1 MFFVSRAIC
10 DDVFQ
15 EIEES
20 EKIYKFSSPKVLRLV
35 EIIRSFKPKYQ
46 KAKPV
51 SIINETEDLPS
62 MSVQSVQKNI
72 SEKLNSVVELNSK
85 STNETEILPNLLA
98 QVVHERVSDKSNYVV
113 ELNGNTINETEVTSG
128 STETVHEN
136 IIEKSSSVVEANSKS
151 INDTDTF
158 PILFAQVLHENV
170 SEKSSS
176 VLEVNGQ
183 SVNETETLSSL
194 SAKVVDGN
202 IIEELSSV
210 EVSDKSLNE
219 TETVLHDKIS
229 DKSNTVVDGYE
240 PNGKLEDKNHLV
252 CKNDES
258 QPLVEAKHSEDIQPV
273 NSENISNDN
282 AIEVVTNTVMNKVKN
297 ININDENNIV
307 SVRKPAD
314 DVDKSFNLKNIGLQ
328 TTISNTAIL
337 NNDETI
343 SKKLNQE
350 DSGVAGKS
358 SRFRGKARGSKF
370 QKKGFTPFRSSR
382 TGLLEDGENL
392 CAIIFVEDPFTAK
405 MLFHLLNVSS
415 LCLFKTK

>member
-1 MFFVSRAIC
+1 M
-10 DDVFQ
+10 FQ

-46 KAKPV
+46 KAKTV

-72 SEKLNSVVELNSK
+72 SEKVNTVVELNSK

-98 QVVHERVSDKSNYVV
+98 QVVHECVSDKSNSVV
-113 ELNGNTINETEVTSG
+113 GVNANRINETEMPSD
-128 STETVHEN
+128 STETVYEN
-136 IIEKSSSVVEANSKS
+136 LIEKSSSVVEDNSNS
-151 INDTDTF
+151 INDTYIF
-158 PILFAQVLHENV
+158 PILFAQVLHENI
-170 SEKSSS
+170 SEESSS
-176 VLEVNGQ
+176 ALEVNGT
-183 SVNETETLSSL
+183 SVNEIETLPSV

-202 IIEELSSV
+202 LTKELSSV
-210 EVSDKSLNE
+210 EVNDKSVNE
-219 TETVLHDKIS
+219 TETVIHDKFYSI
-229 DKSNTVVDGYE
+229 VDVYKL
-240 PNGKLEDKNHLV
+240 NGKLDKNHLV

-258 QPLVEAKHSEDIQPV
+258 QPLVEAKHCENIQLN

-282 AIEVVTNTVMNKVKN
+282 SFEVVSNTFMNKVKN
-297 ININDENNIV
+297 INDESNSV
-307 SVRKPAD
+307 SVRKLAD
-314 DVDKSFNLKNIGLQ
+314 DVDTSFNIKNSGLQ
-328 TTISNTAIL
+328 STISNTVTV

-343 SKKLNQE
+343 SKKSNQE
-350 DSGVAGKS
+350 DSVVAGKGL
-358 SRFRGKARGSKF
+358 RFRGKARGSKF
-370 QKKGFTPFRSSR
+370 QKKGFTPFRSSK

-415 LCLFKTK
+415 LCLFQTK

>member
-1 MFFVSRAIC
+1 M
-10 DDVFQ
+10 FQ

-46 KAKPV
+46 KAKTV
-51 SIINETEDLPS
+51 SIINETEDLSS

-72 SEKLNSVVELNSK
+72 SEKVNAVVELNSK

-98 QVVHERVSDKSNYVV
+98 QVVHECVSDKSNSVV
-113 ELNGNTINETEVTSG
+113 GVNGNRINETEMPSG
-128 STETVHEN
+128 STETLHEN
-136 IIEKSSSVVEANSKS
+136 ITEKSSSVVEDNSKS

-158 PILFAQVLHENV
+158 PILVAQVLHENI

-176 VLEVNGQ
+176 AIEVNGKSVNELETLPSVSVKVVDGNITKELSSVEVKDK
-183 SVNETETLSSL
+183 SVNETET
-194 SAKVVDGN
+194 VVR
-202 IIEELSSV
+202 
-210 EVSDKSLNE
+210 DKFYSILD
-219 TETVLHDKIS
+219 VYKL
-229 DKSNTVVDGYE
+229 
-240 PNGKLEDKNHLV
+240 NGKLDDKNHLV
-252 CKNDES
+252 RKNDES
-258 QPLVEAKHSEDIQPV
+258 QPLVEAKHCDNIQLN

-282 AIEVVTNTVMNKVKN
+282 SLEVVSNTFMNKVKN
-297 ININDENNIV
+297 INDESNSV

-314 DVDKSFNLKNIGLQ
+314 DVDTSFNIKNSGLQ
-328 TTISNTAIL
+328 ATISNTVIV

-350 DSGVAGKS
+350 DSVVAGKCL
-358 SRFRGKARGSKF
+358 RFRGKARGSKF
-370 QKKGFTPFRSSR
+370 QKKGFTPFRSSK

-415 LCLFKTK
+415 LCLFQTK

>member
-113 ELNGNTINETEVTSG
+113 ELNCNTINETEITSG

-136 IIEKSSSVVEANSKS
+136 IIEKSSSAV
-151 INDTDTF
+151 
-158 PILFAQVLHENV
+158 
-170 SEKSSS
+170 
-176 VLEVNGQ
+176 EVNGQ

-210 EVSDKSLNE
+210 EVSDKSVNE

-240 PNGKLEDKNHLV
+240 QNGKLEDKNHLV
-252 CKNDES
+252 RKNDES
-258 QPLVEAKHSEDIQPV
+258 QPLVEAKHSEDIQPI

-328 TTISNTAIL
+328 TTISNTAIV

-350 DSGVAGKS
+350 DSGVSGKS

>member
-51 SIINETEDLPS
+51 SIINETEDLPI

-113 ELNGNTINETEVTSG
+113 EFNGNTINETEITSG

-136 IIEKSSSVVEANSKS
+136 IIEKSNSVVEANSKS

-194 SAKVVDGN
+194 SAKVVDGS

-210 EVSDKSLNE
+210 DVSDKSINE

-258 QPLVEAKHSEDIQPV
+258 QPLVEAKHSEDIQPI

-297 ININDENNIV
+297 INDENNFV

-328 TTISNTAIL
+328 TTISNTVIT

>member
-1 MFFVSRAIC
+1 M
-10 DDVFQ
+10 FQ

-46 KAKPV
+46 KAKTV

-62 MSVQSVQKNI
+62 MSVQKNI
-72 SEKLNSVVELNSK
+72 SEKVNAVVELNSK

-98 QVVHERVSDKSNYVV
+98 QDVHACVSDKSNSVV
-113 ELNGNTINETEVTSG
+113 GVNGNRINETDIPSG

-136 IIEKSSSVVEANSKS
+136 IIEKSSSVVEDNSKS

-158 PILFAQVLHENV
+158 TFLFAQVLHENL

-176 VLEVNGQ
+176 TLEVNGK
-183 SVNETETLSSL
+183 SVNEIETLPSV

-202 IIEELSSV
+202 ITKELSSV
-210 EVSDKSLNE
+210 EVNDKSVNE
-219 TETVLHDKIS
+219 TETVVRDKFYSI
-229 DKSNTVVDGYE
+229 VDVYKL
-240 PNGKLEDKNHLV
+240 NGKLDDKDHLV

-258 QPLVEAKHSEDIQPV
+258 QPLVEAKRSENIQLN

-282 AIEVVTNTVMNKVKN
+282 SFEVVSNTFMNKVKN
-297 ININDENNIV
+297 INDESNSV
-307 SVRKPAD
+307 SVRKPVD
-314 DVDKSFNLKNIGLQ
+314 DVDTSFNIKNSGLQ
-328 TTISNTAIL
+328 ATISNTVIV

-343 SKKLNQE
+343 SKKSNQE
-350 DSGVAGKS
+350 DSVVAGKGL
-358 SRFRGKARGSKF
+358 RFRGKARGSKF
-370 QKKGFTPFRSSR
+370 QKKGFTPFRSSK

-415 LCLFKTK
+415 LCLFQTKYFA